1 MDNLIKNIRFSK
13 VLDLRELVKYSEGQ
27 VISMTIALTPSVS
40 ITLFSLDKGEGI
52 SAHTT
57 DGDAMVQV
65 LDGKASITIGNKN
78 FAVNSG
84 ETIIMPSG
92 IQHALQ
98 AVEKF
103 KMLLTVV
110 KH

>member
-1 MDNLIKNIRFSK
+1 
-13 VLDLRELVKYSEGQ
+13 
-27 VISMTIALTPSVS
+27 
-40 ITLFSLDKGEGI
+40 
-52 SAHTT
+52 
-57 DGDAMVQV
+57 MVQV